1 MSKISIVV
9 KDLKKTYKNKPVL
22 DNLCFEVPQGT
33 IFALLG
39 ENGAGKTTTVRILST
54 LIQAD
59 SGVASIHGHDVN
71 HDAEI
76 IRKIISLTGQYAAVD
91 ELLTGEENL
100 WMMGGLLH
108 LKRKNIKQRAIE
120 LLEQFDL
127 TEAATKPVKTYSGGM
142 RRKLDIAISLL
153 ASPKVIFLDEPTT
166 GLDPRSRIIMWDLIK
181 NLAHNGATIFLTT
194 QYLEE
199 ADQLADKMA
208 FLSNGKIVAEGT
220 SEQLKAIVGEEI
232 LEIRFQTETDWNTA
246 STLFEIQGDIENLRI
261 GLPSGQTTERLRQ
274 TLNSLH
280 EKGITPAGIDFRKPT
295 LDDVFMKMTGRTS
308 KGELKYA

>member
-232 LEIRFQTETDWNTA
+232 LEIRFQNEADWNTA
-246 STLFEIQGDIENLRI
+246 STLFEIQGDKENLKI